1 MADLVKKDTGDTGQ
15 KAPRFLYGHTVDVYC
30 EGDKREK
37 EHTPRTQYAQVL
49 KTRFVFSVYEA
60 FSPFKCIPH

>member
-1 MADLVKKDTGDTGQ
+1 MADLAKRTRVTRDKKRCGSFMVTQWTSIVKVTKE
-15 KAPRFLYGHTVDVYC
+15 KRNAP
-30 EGDKREK
+30 
-37 EHTPRTQYAQVL
+37 PRTQYAQVL